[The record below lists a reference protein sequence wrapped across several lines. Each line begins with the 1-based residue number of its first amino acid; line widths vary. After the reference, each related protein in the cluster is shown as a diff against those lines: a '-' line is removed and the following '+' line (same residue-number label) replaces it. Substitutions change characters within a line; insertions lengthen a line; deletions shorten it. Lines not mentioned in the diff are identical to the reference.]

1 MRISDWSS
9 DVCSS
14 DLLATG
20 LLDLLFWR
28 CLTAAGYGILMIA
41 VQGVVIDN
49 TSERNRARGF
59 AIFVGGT
66 LAAGVCGP
74 ALGGVMAPQLGY
86 RAPFMLSGVGAIV
99 SPPVMY
105 ASVGE
110 SGRRSTDDANDIK
123 LRRPVPLF
131 HNSNARKRDGT

>member
-74 ALGGVMAPQLGY
+74 ALGGVMADQLGY
-86 RAPFMLSGVGAIV
+86 RATFLLSGVVAII
-99 SPPVMY
+99 SSAVMY
-105 ASVGE
+105 ASVVE
-110 SGRRSTDDANDIK
+110 SGRRSTDGAIGIDQIGRASW
-123 LRRPVPLF
+123 RESVCQYV
-131 HNSNARKRDGT
+131 